1 MELTDNKYG
10 RKRKGEK
17 RDLFCSWEVG
27 EDNEF
32 SDDELYGY
40 QMAKEKDVQKCNY
53 LDERNFILSPNLF
66 ATPMSC
72 VPGPIEAS
80 DEVNTRW
87 KSQLSIP
94 SKSSDSPE
102 INLTKS
108 APEHSVPINP
118 SVSTDSMIQKR
129 NIVHSKN
136 STAVH
141 LVGVSGALPMIE
153 WIPTSSHVHPSEE
166 TALQC
171 TKSMNRETRS
181 PQQVYK
187 RASGHELE
195 RCHDDSAKVAHL
207 GLSSPVSGLYTAR
220 PRLVIRRDA
229 RLNAGYRA
237 LLEHGGPVEEKL
249 CPLCPYRLPALHN
262 ANYSLSTSELQT
274 CKHAVYECFCS
285 SLQPRARHSPVR
297 DQRDATH
304 ILEKKEREFSEEL
317 REMDIQC
324 QSGCQRNTESPSSP
338 HHVTFSHILQ
348 VLQSK
353 PVNFPEVRGHRRHR
367 AL

>member
-80 DEVNTRW
+80 DE
-87 KSQLSIP
+87 
-94 SKSSDSPE
+94 
-102 INLTKS
+102 
-108 APEHSVPINP
+108 
-118 SVSTDSMIQKR
+118 
-129 NIVHSKN
+129 
-136 STAVH
+136 
-141 LVGVSGALPMIE
+141 
-153 WIPTSSHVHPSEE
+153 
-166 TALQC
+166 
-171 TKSMNRETRS
+171 
-181 PQQVYK
+181 
-187 RASGHELE
+187 
-195 RCHDDSAKVAHL
+195 
-207 GLSSPVSGLYTAR
+207 
-220 PRLVIRRDA
+220 
-229 RLNAGYRA
+229 
-237 LLEHGGPVEEKL
+237 
-249 CPLCPYRLPALHN
+249 
-262 ANYSLSTSELQT
+262 
-274 CKHAVYECFCS
+274 
-285 SLQPRARHSPVR
+285 
-297 DQRDATH
+297 
-304 ILEKKEREFSEEL
+304 
-317 REMDIQC
+317 DIQC